1 MPLEGQAEILTVAA
15 PQGPRLTYWDG
26 GSDNSLISAL
36 SPPATQCVETGLAG
50 DYRIV
55 EPRQRIMGHLSL
67 LVTTKSAYRH
77 HISRAFVEAIESR
90 KALSADLHDRVYTAT
105 QEAVMNAVLH
115 GNLRIE
121 AGLRDNLERFV
132 EFHESIESKLA
143 RPETAGGMVRVD
155 ALWNSKMLYVVIRDS
170 GDGYD
175 RAAVPSL
182 NETLDDSRTGSGR
195 GLSILEAICDRV
207 VLLHGGRAIKLGFRI

>member
-1 MPLEGQAEILTVAA
+1 MAPEGQAIISTASA
-15 PQGPRLTYWDG
+15 PKGPRLTYWDG
-26 GSDNSLISAL
+26 GSSSSLISAL
-36 SPPATQCVETGLAG
+36 SPPATQCIEADLA
-50 DYRIV
+50 DECQIA
-55 EPRQRIMGHLSL
+55 EPRHRIMGHLSL

-90 KALSADLHDRVYTAT
+90 TTLSNDLHDRIYTAT

-132 EFHESIESKLA
+132 EFHESIERKLA
-143 RPETAGGMVRVD
+143 LPEVAGGMVRVD

-175 RAAVPSL
+175 KAAVPSL
-182 NETLDDSRTGSGR
+182 SETIGDSPVGRGR
-195 GLSILEAICDRV
+195 GLSILETICDRV

>member
-1 MPLEGQAEILTVAA
+1 MISTASA
-15 PQGPRLTYWDG
+15 PERPRLTYWDG
-26 GSDNSLISAL
+26 GSNSSLISAL
-36 SPPATQCVETGLAG
+36 SPPATQCVETGLANECQ
-50 DYRIV
+50 IAA
-55 EPRQRIMGHLSL
+55 PRHRIMGHLSL

-90 KALSADLHDRVYTAT
+90 TTLSSDLHDRIYTAT

-132 EFHESIESKLA
+132 EFHESIERKLA
-143 RPETAGGMVRVD
+143 LPEVAGGMVRVD

-175 RAAVPSL
+175 KAAMPALS
-182 NETLDDSRTGSGR
+182 ETMGDSPAGSGR
-195 GLSILEAICDRV
+195 GLSILETICDRV

>member
-1 MPLEGQAEILTVAA
+1 MPAASA

-26 GSDNSLISAL
+26 ASNNSLISAL
-36 SPPATQCVETGLAG
+36 SPPATQCVEAGLAG
-50 DYRIV
+50 DCDIV
-55 EPRQRIMGHLSL
+55 EPRQRIVGHLSL

-77 HISRAFVEAIESR
+77 PISRAFVEAIESR
-90 KALSADLHDRVYTAT
+90 KALPGELHDRIYTAT

-121 AGLRDNLERFV
+121 GGLRDNLEHFV
-132 EFHESIESKLA
+132 QFHESIERRLA
-143 RPETAGGMVRVD
+143 LPEIAGGLIRVD

-175 RAAVPSL
+175 KEAVPEL
-182 NETLDDSRTGSGR
+182 TDTLTSGPIGSGR

-207 VLLHGGRAIKLGFRI
+207 VLLHGGRAIKLGFHI

>member
-1 MPLEGQAEILTVAA
+1 MISAA
-15 PQGPRLTYWDG
+15 SAPEGPRLTYWDG
-26 GSDNSLISAL
+26 GSSNSLISAL
-36 SPPATQCVETGLAG
+36 LPPATQCIEAGLASECQ
-50 DYRIV
+50 IA
-55 EPRQRIMGHLSL
+55 EPRQRIVGHLSL
-67 LVTTKSAYRH
+67 LVTTRSAYRH

-90 KALSADLHDRVYTAT
+90 TALSNDLHDRIYTAT

-132 EFHESIESKLA
+132 EFHESIERKLA
-143 RPETAGGMVRVD
+143 LPEVAGGMVRVD

-175 RAAVPSL
+175 KEAVPSL
-182 NETLDDSRTGSGR
+182 SETIGGSPAGSGR

>member
-1 MPLEGQAEILTVAA
+1 MPLEGQAGISTGSA

-36 SPPATQCVETGLAG
+36 SPPATQCVEAGLA
-50 DYRIV
+50 DAYRS

-90 KALSADLHDRVYTAT
+90 KALSTDLHDRIYTAT

-121 AGLRDNLERFV
+121 AGLRDNIERFM
-132 EFHESIESKLA
+132 EFHESIERKLA
-143 RPETAGGMVRVD
+143 LPETSGGTVRVD

-175 RAAVPSL
+175 KAAVPSL
-182 NETLDDSRTGSGR
+182 SETLGDSPAGSGR

>member
-1 MPLEGQAEILTVAA
+1 MLAASA
-15 PQGPRLTYWDG
+15 PQGAKLTYWDG
-26 GSDNSLISAL
+26 ASNNSLISAL
-36 SPPATQCVETGLAG
+36 SPPATQCVEAGLPEECHTA
-50 DYRIV
+50 

-77 HISRAFVEAIESR
+77 RISRAFVEAIESR
-90 KALSADLHDRVYTAT
+90 TALSSDLHDRIYTAT

-121 AGLRDNLERFV
+121 EGLRDNLEHFV
-132 EFHESIESKLA
+132 EFHESIERKLA
-143 RPETAGGMVRVD
+143 LPEIAGGLIRVD

-175 RAAVPSL
+175 KADVP
-182 NETLDDSRTGSGR
+182 TLSDAISDTPAGSGR

-207 VLLHGGRAIKLGFRI
+207 VLLHGGRAIKLGFNI